1 MIDNLLTLYERD
13 GEIEKIKQVN
23 KDILAIYNNKT
34 SSIEEEMQKWDKA
47 EMKLVDMQTTLRY
60 RNYLL
65 LVTLGLL
72 LAFGVIGLL
81 LKGSSNIKTKLLDQI
96 QTKNQELS
104 SINMELTVQKE
115 KVEHQRKLLQEQDTI
130 KSNFF
135 TNISHE
141 FRTPLTVISGMTDQ
155 ILEHEKEKNLIKR
168 NAKNLLDLINQILDL
183 AKLESKSLKVNFIQD
198 DVVKYVRYLCES
210 FHSLANSRNIRL
222 QMECHPS
229 FILMNYDPE
238 KLRKIVSNLLSNAI
252 KHSSSG
258 DRILVTISSQ
268 SAPEVIG
275 EEKNA
280 AATNYLSLIVKDTG
294 VGISGQELPKIF
306 DRFYRVNDKEN
317 KAGGT
322 GIGLAL
328 TKELIQLLEG
338 DIQVESELGKGS
350 VFKVLL
356 PIYQNVPL
364 GEVAANISLKEDPII
379 PTPSLAMVGQTSR
392 KSTYNGVDQAN
403 LLIIEDNSD
412 VVEYLVSCLEDHYN
426 LDFAYNGKVGV
437 EKALETIPDLII
449 SDVMMPEKDGFEVCE
464 ELKNDERS
472 SHIPIVLLTA
482 KADVESRIAGI
493 SRGADAYLKKPF
505 YQKELLAVLQNL
517 FEIRKKLQARYT
529 SFITQGPTTEEVP
542 IAEKELTIEDAF
554 LQTIRDLVEKDLSSA
569 EFGMP
574 QLCRGIGMSRSQ
586 IYKKVKALTGR
597 SPSQFIRSIRLY
609 HAQKLLK
616 KSEMNISEVAYEVG
630 FSSPVYFSNAFF
642 KEFGIRP
649 KEFVS

>member
-1 MIDNLLTLYERD
+1 M
-13 GEIEKIKQVN
+13 
-23 KDILAIYNNKT
+23 
-34 SSIEEEMQKWDKA
+34 
-47 EMKLVDMQTTLRY
+47 
-60 RNYLL
+60 
-65 LVTLGLL
+65 
-72 LAFGVIGLL
+72 
-81 LKGSSNIKTKLLDQI
+81 
-96 QTKNQELS
+96 
-104 SINMELTVQKE
+104 
-115 KVEHQRKLLQEQDTI
+115 
-130 KSNFF
+130 
-135 TNISHE
+135 
-141 FRTPLTVISGMTDQ
+141 
-155 ILEHEKEKNLIKR
+155 
-168 NAKNLLDLINQILDL
+168 
-183 AKLESKSLKVNFIQD
+183 
-198 DVVKYVRYLCES
+198 
-210 FHSLANSRNIRL
+210 
-222 QMECHPS
+222 
-229 FILMNYDPE
+229 
-238 KLRKIVSNLLSNAI
+238 
-252 KHSSSG
+252 
-258 DRILVTISSQ
+258 
-268 SAPEVIG
+268 IG

-505 YQKELLAVLQNL
+505 YQRELLAVLQNL